1 MSVNNYNLGINNYH
15 NYHSYN
21 KNSQNNMN
29 SHTIQGKLFNKY
41 NNKYK
46 SIIENKGGFLTKLTS
61 GFGSVIEAMESI
73 ESVQKSNDDLKRTS
87 IITEQEDEMNKLTS
101 EYSTMYNT
109 YTENSGSMT
118 DKERKDIEEELLVK
132 KNRLKLLSEN
142 IKNEMNR
149 LLSDNN
155 IVAEKET
162 ETTDAIEGMQGFDAD
177 DYLNLDEDTVRGKLE
192 TTKLRM
198 TSNYYYYLVYFIISI
213 TLLSFTFN
221 VLVNPNADVM
231 NALFVVGGIVVI
243 FLISKM
249 MS

>member
-1 MSVNNYNLGINNYH
+1 
-15 NYHSYN
+15 
-21 KNSQNNMN
+21 
-29 SHTIQGKLFNKY
+29 
-41 NNKYK
+41 
-46 SIIENKGGFLTKLTS
+46 
-61 GFGSVIEAMESI
+61 MESI

-162 ETTDAIEGMQGFDAD
+162 ETTDAIEGMQGFDVD

>member
-1 MSVNNYNLGINNYH
+1 MLGNNYNLGIN

-29 SHTIQGKLFNKY
+29 SHTIQGKLFNNYNTKY
-41 NNKYK
+41 NT
-46 SIIENKGGFLTKLTS
+46 IIENKGGLLTKLTS

-87 IITEQEDEMNKLTS
+87 VITEQEDEMNKLTS
-101 EYSTMYNT
+101 EYSTMYKT
-109 YTENSGSMT
+109 YTENSASMT
-118 DKERKDIEEELLVK
+118 DKERKDIETELLVK

-142 IKNEMNR
+142 IKNEMNQ
-149 LLSDNN
+149 LLKDNN
-155 IVAEKET
+155 ITDANT
-162 ETTDAIEGMQGFDAD
+162 DANANTDAIEGMQGFGITD
-177 DYLNLDEDTVRGKLE
+177 DEDTIHAKLE

-198 TSNYYYYLVYFIISI
+198 TSNYYYYLVYFIIAI

-221 VLVNPNADVM
+221 IMVNPNADVM
-231 NALFVVGGIVVI
+231 NALFVIGGIVVI